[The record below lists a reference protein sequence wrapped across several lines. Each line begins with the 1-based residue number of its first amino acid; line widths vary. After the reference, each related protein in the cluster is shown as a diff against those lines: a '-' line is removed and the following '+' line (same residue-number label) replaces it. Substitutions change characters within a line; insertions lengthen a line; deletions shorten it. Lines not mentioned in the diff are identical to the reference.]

1 MGVSRKKALEYAD
14 RLMARPRSAL
24 ELELRRNRT
33 GVTLL
38 HEGRAVT
45 HCYNT
50 RVGLAQAQEMAVA
63 LGVPFPEIGASV
75 KATVPNG
82 TFFRVIAI
90 SALPLDIPEARTL
103 LERYQEEAAMARS
116 MGEAIEI

>member
-1 MGVSRKKALEYAD
+1 MGVSRKKALDYAD
-14 RLMARPRSAL
+14 QLMARPRSAL
-24 ELELRRNRT
+24 ELELRRGRS

-50 RVGLAQAQEMAVA
+50 KVGLAQAQEMAIA
-63 LGVPFPEIGASV
+63 LGVQLPDIGQSV
-75 KATVPNG
+75 KASVPNG

-90 SALPLDIPEARTL
+90 SSLPLGLPEVRML
-103 LERYQEEAAMARS
+103 LERYQEEAAMARF
-116 MGEAIEI
+116 MGEAIET